1 MRPSLLRLFLLW
13 HCVVDGVVAEELYCG
28 DDDCYKI
35 LGVAQDASEGEIR
48 RAYRR
53 LAVKLHPDKN
63 REVEESLA
71 NEQFQ
76 QLAKAYEV
84 LSSPQLREA
93 YDYYLAHPNEQL
105 YNRYRFYQARY
116 QPKLPLLHL
125 IVGLLLFITAI
136 QYINAWTL
144 LMEEKAEAAAEER
157 AKAEEEQARHRAEE
171 RLRLRQAGRE
181 RKMREQQL
189 RQEAIEQR
197 TKEKAEA
204 ERERLQ
210 QKAAERVA
218 YLEGRERLAEK
229 LKMVDANAYREV
241 LSRMDREE
249 VLHYSSISADQAFVD
264 LIQEKLKGEEE
275 EEDDSAEWSEEELAK
290 LTKALTKYPGG
301 TRDRWMKI
309 REFLGTKTEKDIIA
323 KADELKSRLY
333 SRKR

>member
-1 MRPSLLRLFLLW
+1 MRPSLLRLLLLW
-13 HCVVDGVVAEELYCG
+13 YCVVDGVVAEELYCG
-28 DDDCYKI
+28 DGDCYKI
-35 LGVAQDASEGEIR
+35 LGVAQDATDGEIR

-63 REVEESLA
+63 REIEESLA

-125 IVGLLLFITAI
+125 IVGLLLFITVI

-144 LMEEKAEAAAEER
+144 LMDEKAEAAAEER
-157 AKAEEEQARHRAEE
+157 AKAEEEQAEATTGGKGEE
-171 RLRLRQAGRE
+171 
-181 RKMREQQL
+181 MREQQL

-204 ERERLQ
+204 EKERLQ
-210 QKAAERVA
+210 QKAAEREA
-218 YLEGRERLAEK
+218 YLEARERLAGK
-229 LKMVDANAYREV
+229 LKTVDPNAYREV
-241 LSRMDREE
+241 LSRMGRDE
-249 VLHYSSISADQAFVD
+249 VMRYSSISGKHALID
-264 LIQEKLKGEEE
+264 LIQKKLKSVE
-275 EEDDSAEWSEEELAK
+275 EEDESPEWSEEELAK

-301 TRDRWMKI
+301 TRNRWSKI
-309 REFLGTKTEKDIIA
+309 SEFLGTRTEKEIIA

>member
-1 MRPSLLRLFLLW
+1 
-13 HCVVDGVVAEELYCG
+13 
-28 DDDCYKI
+28 
-35 LGVAQDASEGEIR
+35 
-48 RAYRR
+48 
-53 LAVKLHPDKN
+53 
-63 REVEESLA
+63 
-71 NEQFQ
+71 QFQ

-144 LMEEKAEAAAEER
+144 YHRHCRIASSSPQFLAKLATERQRQQQSVSEHELRRRLLSSVVVDGRVIDTPSLFNTLLFWPLRSLWLLWSSRHERRRLRLMEEKAEAAAEER

-171 RLRLRQAGRE
+171 RLRLRQVGRE

-204 ERERLQ
+204 ERARLQ
-210 QKAAERVA
+210 QKAAV
-218 YLEGRERLAEK
+218 
-229 LKMVDANAYREV
+229 
-241 LSRMDREE
+241 
-249 VLHYSSISADQAFVD
+249 
-264 LIQEKLKGEEE
+264 
-275 EEDDSAEWSEEELAK
+275 
-290 LTKALTKYPGG
+290 
-301 TRDRWMKI
+301 
-309 REFLGTKTEKDIIA
+309 
-323 KADELKSRLY
+323 
-333 SRKR
+333 

>member
-1 MRPSLLRLFLLW
+1 MRPSLLRLLLLW
-13 HCVVDGVVAEELYCG
+13 YCVVDGVVAEELYCG
-28 DDDCYKI
+28 DGDCYKI
-35 LGVAQDASEGEIR
+35 LGVAQDATDGEIR

-63 REVEESLA
+63 REIEESLA

-105 YNRYRFYQARY
+105 
-116 QPKLPLLHL
+116 
-125 IVGLLLFITAI
+125 
-136 QYINAWTL
+136 
-144 LMEEKAEAAAEER
+144 LMDEKAEAAAEER
-157 AKAEEEQARHRAEE
+157 AKAEEEQARCRAEE

-204 ERERLQ
+204 EKERLQ
-210 QKAAERVA
+210 QKAAEREA
-218 YLEGRERLAEK
+218 YLEARERLAGK
-229 LKMVDANAYREV
+229 LKTVDPNAYREV
-241 LSRMDREE
+241 LSRMGRDE
-249 VLHYSSISADQAFVD
+249 VMRYSSISGKHALID
-264 LIQEKLKGEEE
+264 LIQKKLKSVE
-275 EEDDSAEWSEEELAK
+275 EEDESPEWSEEELAK

-301 TRDRWMKI
+301 TRNRWSKI
-309 REFLGTKTEKDIIA
+309 SEFLGTRTEKEIIA